1 MVKEN
6 GCVSVLDLERDTLTD
21 GTFHDELEGLPA
33 DNSVSRALSTLRC
46 SRKLTQEELANRAGY
61 TQSKISRIENSGNDR
76 LKLDDL
82 AMYARAFNMRVSID
96 FSPES
101 SSADAAERL
110 ARQIRSGL
118 ENMAERVQ
126 REVAADDSA
135 RKAYETFLFEML
147 DLFMGKLEGLRA
159 QTNGSPESGKTTGA
173 GNGRPSDPMGRSETS
188 RHEKRKNGSTGFRI
202 YTPIDASSEN
212 GRTDSQC
219 EK

>member
-1 MVKEN
+1 MKEN

-33 DNSVSRALSTLRC
+33 DNSVSRALSDLRC
-46 SRKLTQEELANRAGY
+46 SRKLTQEELANRAGC

-82 AMYARAFNMRVSID
+82 AMYARAFNMQVSID

-110 ARQIRSGL
+110 AWQIRNGL
-118 ENMAERVQ
+118 DSVTERV
-126 REVAADDSA
+126 RHEGTADEGA
-135 RKAYETFLFEML
+135 KKAYEAFLFEML

-188 RHEKRKNGSTGFRI
+188 RHERRKNGSTGFRI

-212 GRTDSQC
+212 GRTGSQP
-219 EK
+219 EQ